1 MDHHESAITTL
12 DWLRRT
18 AEEVLGIPPEKLH
31 RDTGLAALG
40 LDSLAQLQIV
50 LLAERELNARIPDS
64 ALTEAN
70 LLSLETLA
78 STIDRHRC

>member
-1 MDHHESAITTL
+1 MDHHESPTTL

-18 AEEVLGIPPEKLH
+18 AEEVLGIPHEKLR

-64 ALTEAN
+64 ALSESN

-78 STIDRHRC
+78 ATIDRHRC

>member
-1 MDHHESAITTL
+1 MDHHESTTL

-18 AEEVLGIPPEKLH
+18 AEEMLGIPPEKLR

-50 LLAERELNARIPDS
+50 ILAERELNARIPDS
-64 ALTEAN
+64 SLTEAN

-78 STIDRHRC
+78 ATIDLHRC